1 MDLIKRKG
9 EKVGPIKDVMHK
21 FKITDTVNYKK
32 YGIVKKVLKR
42 CLKME
47 GVHNSFFEVILVDNN
62 TIQKINKEYRNIDR
76 VTDVISFA
84 LEDVND
90 VSLSDIRV
98 LGDIYICIDRMK
110 EQAIEYNHSETR
122 ELSFLTVHGLLHLL
136 GYDHQTKE
144 DEEVMFNLQRKIL
157 SDLNINR

>member
-1 MDLIKRKG
+1 MENYSIVDNDLYQ
-9 EKVGPIKDVMHK
+9 
-21 FKITDTVNYKK
+21 NYD
-32 YGIVKKVLKR
+32 YL
-42 CLKME
+42 
-47 GVHNSFFEVILVDNN
+47 NEVINHTLEVMDAKESIF
-62 TIQKINKEYRNIDR
+62 TIIFVTPEEIHELNKQYRGVDR

-84 LEDVND
+84 LEDAHD
-90 VSLSDIRV
+90 VSLTDVRV

-110 EQAIEYNHSETR
+110 EQAIEYGHSETR

-144 DEEVMFNLQRKIL
+144 DEEVMFGLQRKIL

>member
-1 MDLIKRKG
+1 M
-9 EKVGPIKDVMHK
+9 E
-21 FKITDTVNYKK
+21 NYS
-32 YGIVKKVLKR
+32 I
-42 CLKME
+42 
-47 GVHNSFFEVILVDNN
+47 VDNN
-62 TIQKINKEYRNIDR
+62 LYQNYDYLNEVINHTLEVMDAKESIFTIIFVTKEEIHELNKQYRGVDR

-90 VSLSDIRV
+90 VSLTDVRV

-136 GYDHQTKE
+136 GYNHQTKE
-144 DEEVMFNLQRKIL
+144 EEEIMFNLQRKIL

>member
-1 MDLIKRKG
+1 M
-9 EKVGPIKDVMHK
+9 E
-21 FKITDTVNYKK
+21 NYS
-32 YGIVKKVLKR
+32 I
-42 CLKME
+42 
-47 GVHNSFFEVILVDNN
+47 VDNN
-62 TIQKINKEYRNIDR
+62 LYQNYDYLNEVINHTLEVMDAKESIFTIIFVTKEEIHELNKQYRGVDR

-84 LEDVND
+84 LEDAHD
-90 VSLSDIRV
+90 VSLTDVRV

-144 DEEVMFNLQRKIL
+144 EEEVMFNLQRKIL

>member
-1 MDLIKRKG
+1 MENYSIIDNDLYQNYDYLN
-9 EKVGPIKDVMHK
+9 DVINHTLEVMAAKESIFTIIFVTPEEIHELNK
-21 FKITDTVNYKK
+21 QY
-32 YGIVKKVLKR
+32 R
-42 CLKME
+42 
-47 GVHNSFFEVILVDNN
+47 GV
-62 TIQKINKEYRNIDR
+62 DR

-84 LEDVND
+84 LEDAHD
-90 VSLSDIRV
+90 VSLTDVRV

-110 EQAIEYNHSETR
+110 EQALEYGHSETR

-144 DEEVMFNLQRKIL
+144 DEEVMFGLQRKIL

>member
-1 MDLIKRKG
+1 MENYSIIDNDLYQ
-9 EKVGPIKDVMHK
+9 
-21 FKITDTVNYKK
+21 NYD
-32 YGIVKKVLKR
+32 YL
-42 CLKME
+42 
-47 GVHNSFFEVILVDNN
+47 NEVINHTLEVMDAKESIF
-62 TIQKINKEYRNIDR
+62 TIVFVTPEEIHELNKQYRGVDR

-84 LEDVND
+84 LEDAHD
-90 VSLSDIRV
+90 VSLTDVRV

-110 EQAIEYNHSETR
+110 EQAIEYGHSETR

-144 DEEVMFNLQRKIL
+144 DEEVMFGIQRKIL

>member
-1 MDLIKRKG
+1 MENYSIVDNDLYQ
-9 EKVGPIKDVMHK
+9 
-21 FKITDTVNYKK
+21 NYD
-32 YGIVKKVLKR
+32 YL
-42 CLKME
+42 
-47 GVHNSFFEVILVDNN
+47 NEVINHTLEVMDAKESIF
-62 TIQKINKEYRNIDR
+62 TIIFVTPEEIHELNKQYRGVDR

-84 LEDVND
+84 LEDAHD
-90 VSLSDIRV
+90 VSLSDVRV

-110 EQAIEYNHSETR
+110 EQAIEYGHSETR

-144 DEEVMFNLQRKIL
+144 DEEVMFGIQRKIL

>member
-1 MDLIKRKG
+1 M
-9 EKVGPIKDVMHK
+9 E
-21 FKITDTVNYKK
+21 NYS
-32 YGIVKKVLKR
+32 I
-42 CLKME
+42 
-47 GVHNSFFEVILVDNN
+47 VDNN
-62 TIQKINKEYRNIDR
+62 LYQNYDYLNEVINHTLEVMDAKESIFTIIFVTKEEIHELNKQYRGVDR

-90 VSLSDIRV
+90 VSLSDVRV

-110 EQAIEYNHSETR
+110 EQAVEYNHSETR

-144 DEEVMFNLQRKIL
+144 EEEIMFNLQRKIL

>member
-1 MDLIKRKG
+1 MENYSIIDNDLYQ
-9 EKVGPIKDVMHK
+9 
-21 FKITDTVNYKK
+21 NYD
-32 YGIVKKVLKR
+32 YL
-42 CLKME
+42 
-47 GVHNSFFEVILVDNN
+47 NEVINHTLEVMDAKESIF
-62 TIQKINKEYRNIDR
+62 TIIFVTPEEIHELNKQYRGVDR

-84 LEDVND
+84 LEDAHD
-90 VSLSDIRV
+90 VSLTDVRV

-110 EQAIEYNHSETR
+110 EQAIEYGHSETR

-144 DEEVMFNLQRKIL
+144 EEEVMFGLQRKIL

>member
-1 MDLIKRKG
+1 M
-9 EKVGPIKDVMHK
+9 E
-21 FKITDTVNYKK
+21 NYS
-32 YGIVKKVLKR
+32 I
-42 CLKME
+42 
-47 GVHNSFFEVILVDNN
+47 VDNN
-62 TIQKINKEYRNIDR
+62 LYQNYDYLNEVINHTLEVMDAKESIFTIIFVTKEEIHELNKQYRGVDR

-84 LEDVND
+84 LEDAHD

-144 DEEVMFNLQRKIL
+144 EEEVMFNLQRKIL
-157 SDLNINR
+157 CDLNINR

>member
-1 MDLIKRKG
+1 M
-9 EKVGPIKDVMHK
+9 E
-21 FKITDTVNYKK
+21 NYS
-32 YGIVKKVLKR
+32 I
-42 CLKME
+42 
-47 GVHNSFFEVILVDNN
+47 VDNN
-62 TIQKINKEYRNIDR
+62 LYQNYDYLNEVINHTLEVMDAKESIFTIIFVTKEEIHELNKQYRGVDR

-84 LEDVND
+84 LEDAHD
-90 VSLSDIRV
+90 VSLTDVRV

-110 EQAIEYNHSETR
+110 EQALEYGHSETR

-144 DEEVMFNLQRKIL
+144 DEEVMFGIQRKIL

>member
-1 MDLIKRKG
+1 M
-9 EKVGPIKDVMHK
+9 E
-21 FKITDTVNYKK
+21 NYS
-32 YGIVKKVLKR
+32 I
-42 CLKME
+42 
-47 GVHNSFFEVILVDNN
+47 VDNN
-62 TIQKINKEYRNIDR
+62 LYQNYDYLKEVINHTLEVMDAKESIFTIIFVTKEEIHELNKQYRGVDR

-110 EQAIEYNHSETR
+110 EQALEYGHSETR

-144 DEEVMFNLQRKIL
+144 EEEVMFNQRNIL

>member
-1 MDLIKRKG
+1 MENYSIIDNDLYQ
-9 EKVGPIKDVMHK
+9 
-21 FKITDTVNYKK
+21 NYD
-32 YGIVKKVLKR
+32 YL
-42 CLKME
+42 
-47 GVHNSFFEVILVDNN
+47 NEVINHTLEVMDAKESIF
-62 TIQKINKEYRNIDR
+62 TIIFVTPEEIHELNKQYRGVDR

-84 LEDVND
+84 LEDAHD
-90 VSLSDIRV
+90 VSLTDVRV

-110 EQAIEYNHSETR
+110 EQALEYGHSETR

-144 DEEVMFNLQRKIL
+144 DEEVMFGIQRKIL

>member
-1 MDLIKRKG
+1 MGTKNAIFTIIFVTPEEIHELNKQYR
-9 EKVGPIKDVMHK
+9 
-21 FKITDTVNYKK
+21 
-32 YGIVKKVLKR
+32 
-42 CLKME
+42 
-47 GVHNSFFEVILVDNN
+47 GV
-62 TIQKINKEYRNIDR
+62 DR

-84 LEDVND
+84 LEDAHD
-90 VSLSDIRV
+90 VSLTDVRV

-110 EQAIEYNHSETR
+110 EQALEYGHSETR

-144 DEEVMFNLQRKIL
+144 DEEVMFGLQRKIL

>member
-1 MDLIKRKG
+1 M
-9 EKVGPIKDVMHK
+9 E
-21 FKITDTVNYKK
+21 NYS
-32 YGIVKKVLKR
+32 I
-42 CLKME
+42 
-47 GVHNSFFEVILVDNN
+47 VDNN
-62 TIQKINKEYRNIDR
+62 LYQNYDYLNEVINHTLEVMDAKESIFTIIFVTPEEIHELNKQYRGVDR

-84 LEDVND
+84 LEDAHD
-90 VSLSDIRV
+90 VSLTDVRV

-110 EQAIEYNHSETR
+110 EQALDYGHSETR

-144 DEEVMFNLQRKIL
+144 DEEVMFGLQRKIL

>member
-1 MDLIKRKG
+1 M
-9 EKVGPIKDVMHK
+9 E
-21 FKITDTVNYKK
+21 NYS
-32 YGIVKKVLKR
+32 I
-42 CLKME
+42 
-47 GVHNSFFEVILVDNN
+47 VDNN
-62 TIQKINKEYRNIDR
+62 LYQNYDYLNEVINHTLEVMDVKESIFTIIFVTPEEIHELNKQYRGVDR

-84 LEDVND
+84 LEDAHD
-90 VSLSDIRV
+90 VSLTDVRV

-110 EQAIEYNHSETR
+110 EQALDYGHSETR

-144 DEEVMFNLQRKIL
+144 DEEVMFGLQRKIL

>member
-1 MDLIKRKG
+1 M
-9 EKVGPIKDVMHK
+9 E
-21 FKITDTVNYKK
+21 NYS
-32 YGIVKKVLKR
+32 I
-42 CLKME
+42 
-47 GVHNSFFEVILVDNN
+47 VDNN
-62 TIQKINKEYRNIDR
+62 LYQNYDYLNEVINHTLEVMDAKESIFTIIFATPEEIHELNKQYRGVDR

-84 LEDVND
+84 LEDAHD
-90 VSLSDIRV
+90 VSLTDVRV

-110 EQAIEYNHSETR
+110 EQALEYGHSETR

-144 DEEVMFNLQRKIL
+144 DEEVMFGLQRKIL

>member
-1 MDLIKRKG
+1 MENYSIIDNDLYQNYDYLNGVINHTLEVMDAKESIFTIIFVTPEEIHELNKQYR
-9 EKVGPIKDVMHK
+9 
-21 FKITDTVNYKK
+21 
-32 YGIVKKVLKR
+32 
-42 CLKME
+42 
-47 GVHNSFFEVILVDNN
+47 GV
-62 TIQKINKEYRNIDR
+62 DR

-84 LEDVND
+84 LEDAHD
-90 VSLSDIRV
+90 VSLTDVRV

-110 EQAIEYNHSETR
+110 EQALEYGHSETR

-144 DEEVMFNLQRKIL
+144 DEEVMFGLQRKIL

>member
-1 MDLIKRKG
+1 M
-9 EKVGPIKDVMHK
+9 E
-21 FKITDTVNYKK
+21 NYS
-32 YGIVKKVLKR
+32 I
-42 CLKME
+42 
-47 GVHNSFFEVILVDNN
+47 VDNN
-62 TIQKINKEYRNIDR
+62 LYQNYDYLKEVINHTLEVMDAKESIFTIIFVTKEEIHELNKQYRGVDR

-84 LEDVND
+84 LEDAHD
-90 VSLSDIRV
+90 VSLTDVRV

-110 EQAIEYNHSETR
+110 EQALEYGHSETR

-144 DEEVMFNLQRKIL
+144 EEEIMFNLQRKIL

>member
-1 MDLIKRKG
+1 M
-9 EKVGPIKDVMHK
+9 E
-21 FKITDTVNYKK
+21 NYS
-32 YGIVKKVLKR
+32 I
-42 CLKME
+42 
-47 GVHNSFFEVILVDNN
+47 VDNN
-62 TIQKINKEYRNIDR
+62 LYQNYDYLNEVINHTLEVMDAKESIFTIIFVTPEEIHELNKQYRGVDR

-84 LEDVND
+84 LEDAHD

-110 EQAIEYNHSETR
+110 EQALEYGHSETR

-144 DEEVMFNLQRKIL
+144 DEEVMFGLQRKIL

>member
-1 MDLIKRKG
+1 M
-9 EKVGPIKDVMHK
+9 E
-21 FKITDTVNYKK
+21 NYS
-32 YGIVKKVLKR
+32 I
-42 CLKME
+42 
-47 GVHNSFFEVILVDNN
+47 VDNN
-62 TIQKINKEYRNIDR
+62 LYQNYDYLNEVINHTLEVMDAKESIFTIIFVTPEEIHELNKQYRGVDR

-90 VSLSDIRV
+90 VSLTDVRV

-144 DEEVMFNLQRKIL
+144 EEEIMFNLQRKIL

>member
-1 MDLIKRKG
+1 M
-9 EKVGPIKDVMHK
+9 E
-21 FKITDTVNYKK
+21 NYS
-32 YGIVKKVLKR
+32 I
-42 CLKME
+42 
-47 GVHNSFFEVILVDNN
+47 VDNN
-62 TIQKINKEYRNIDR
+62 LYQNYDYLNEVINHTLEAMDAKESIFTIIFVTKEEIHELNKQYRGVDR

-144 DEEVMFNLQRKIL
+144 DEEIMFNLQRKIL
-157 SDLNINR
+157 NDLNINR

>member
-1 MDLIKRKG
+1 M
-9 EKVGPIKDVMHK
+9 E
-21 FKITDTVNYKK
+21 NYS
-32 YGIVKKVLKR
+32 I
-42 CLKME
+42 
-47 GVHNSFFEVILVDNN
+47 VDNN
-62 TIQKINKEYRNIDR
+62 LYQNYDYLNEVINHTLEVMDAKESIFTIIFVTKEEIHELNKQYRGVDR

-84 LEDVND
+84 LEDAHD
-90 VSLSDIRV
+90 VSLTDVRV

-110 EQAIEYNHSETR
+110 EQALEYGHSETR

-144 DEEVMFNLQRKIL
+144 EEEVMFGLQRKIL

>member
-1 MDLIKRKG
+1 M
-9 EKVGPIKDVMHK
+9 E
-21 FKITDTVNYKK
+21 NYS
-32 YGIVKKVLKR
+32 I
-42 CLKME
+42 
-47 GVHNSFFEVILVDNN
+47 VDNN
-62 TIQKINKEYRNIDR
+62 LYQNYDYLKEVINHTLEVMDAKESIFTIIFVTKEEIHELNKQYRGVDR

-144 DEEVMFNLQRKIL
+144 EEEIIFNLQRKIL

>member
-1 MDLIKRKG
+1 M
-9 EKVGPIKDVMHK
+9 E
-21 FKITDTVNYKK
+21 NYS
-32 YGIVKKVLKR
+32 I
-42 CLKME
+42 
-47 GVHNSFFEVILVDNN
+47 VDNN
-62 TIQKINKEYRNIDR
+62 LYQNYDYLYEVINHTLEVMDAKESIFTIIFVTKEEIHELNKQYRGVDR

-90 VSLSDIRV
+90 VSLTDVRV

-144 DEEVMFNLQRKIL
+144 EEEIMFNLQRKIL

>member
-1 MDLIKRKG
+1 M
-9 EKVGPIKDVMHK
+9 E
-21 FKITDTVNYKK
+21 NYS
-32 YGIVKKVLKR
+32 I
-42 CLKME
+42 
-47 GVHNSFFEVILVDNN
+47 VDNN
-62 TIQKINKEYRNIDR
+62 LYQNYDYLNEVINHTLEVMDAKESIFTIIFVTPEEIHELNKQYRGVDR

-144 DEEVMFNLQRKIL
+144 DEEIMFNLQRKIL

>member
-1 MDLIKRKG
+1 M
-9 EKVGPIKDVMHK
+9 E
-21 FKITDTVNYKK
+21 NYS
-32 YGIVKKVLKR
+32 I
-42 CLKME
+42 
-47 GVHNSFFEVILVDNN
+47 VDNN
-62 TIQKINKEYRNIDR
+62 LYQNYDYLNEVINHTLEVMDAKESIFTIIFVTKEEIHELNKQYRGVDR

-90 VSLSDIRV
+90 VSLTDVRV

-110 EQAIEYNHSETR
+110 EQALEYNHSETR

>member
-1 MDLIKRKG
+1 M
-9 EKVGPIKDVMHK
+9 E
-21 FKITDTVNYKK
+21 NYS
-32 YGIVKKVLKR
+32 I
-42 CLKME
+42 
-47 GVHNSFFEVILVDNN
+47 VDNN
-62 TIQKINKEYRNIDR
+62 LYQNYDYLNEVINHTLEVMDAKESIFTIIFVTKEEIHELNKQYRGVDR

-84 LEDVND
+84 LEDAHD

-144 DEEVMFNLQRKIL
+144 EEEVMFNLQRKIL